1 MKNPSQHSQE
11 TIERMKANSEAAK
24 RRLARL
30 NDEYRTRRH
39 ALKPSRSKAAP
50 REKPSGK
57 PLRES
62 LEKSKA
68 PFDVNAC
75 GLLRHLLRSLRL
87 LGDYRDPSQQLNIL
101 SLLTTPKVPVRRK
114 GAPWLRRRP
123 FAPLRRLRV
132 SWSV

>member
-50 REKPSGK
+50 KGETFGEAVVRIARE
-57 PLRES
+57 EHI
-62 LEKSKA
+62 A
-68 PFDVNAC
+68 
-75 GLLRHLLRSLRL
+75 
-87 LGDYRDPSQQLNIL
+87 I
-101 SLLTTPKVPVRRK
+101 
-114 GAPWLRRRP
+114 
-123 FAPLRRLRV
+123 
-132 SWSV
+132 